1 MKRFYLIMSV
11 MLLSI
16 ASFAQTK
23 GEMFIAG
30 TVSADL
36 GTQKTTLSDGSY
48 STSAKQSLSSSFG
61 FGVEYGY
68 FVADNLRLAL
78 AMSVP
83 FSSSPVEEIDGK
95 WLKNTAAAF
104 AINPNIAYYVK
115 LANRFYYTPEVG
127 VSFDFGSRKEQL
139 SKSESYKTPFW
150 GWNVY
155 ANLLALEFRVTDKF
169 AIGALIGSI
178 GYGNTRFTDK
188 DTDAYLDNSQF
199 IFGLNDSSVH
209 VRFYF

>member
-1 MKRFYLIMSV
+1 MKKIVLIIAVMSISV
-11 MLLSI
+11 I
-16 ASFAQTK
+16 SFAQTK

-48 STSAKQSLSSSFG
+48 STSAKQPLSSSFG

-104 AINPNIAYYVK
+104 AINPNIA
-115 LANRFYYTPEVG
+115 
-127 VSFDFGSRKEQL
+127 
-139 SKSESYKTPFW
+139 
-150 GWNVY
+150 
-155 ANLLALEFRVTDKF
+155 
-169 AIGALIGSI
+169 
-178 GYGNTRFTDK
+178 
-188 DTDAYLDNSQF
+188 
-199 IFGLNDSSVH
+199 
-209 VRFYF
+209 

>member
-1 MKRFYLIMSV
+1 MKKILLIIAVMFISV
-11 MLLSI
+11 I
-16 ASFAQTK
+16 SFAQTK

-48 STSAKQSLSSSFG
+48 STSAKQPLSSSFG

-115 LANRFYYTPEVG
+115 LADRFYYTPEVG

-150 GWNVY
+150 GWNIY

-169 AIGALIGSI
+169 AIGALIGAI

-199 IFGLNDSSVH
+199 TFGLNDSSVH

>member
-1 MKRFYLIMSV
+1 
-11 MLLSI
+11 
-16 ASFAQTK
+16 
-23 GEMFIAG
+23 
-30 TVSADL
+30 
-36 GTQKTTLSDGSY
+36 
-48 STSAKQSLSSSFG
+48 
-61 FGVEYGY
+61 
-68 FVADNLRLAL
+68 
-78 AMSVP
+78 MSVP

-169 AIGALIGSI
+169 AIGALIGSYRI
-178 GYGNTRFTDK
+178 RQHKIYR
-188 DTDAYLDNSQF
+188 
-199 IFGLNDSSVH
+199 
-209 VRFYF
+209 